1 MRQTRQYF
9 LGIIA
14 FSMSKA
20 FYSIRYF
27 LLLIFLF
34 TNLVSRAEFLID
46 STTYLLRENDLRD
59 SIKQIDGEDKR
70 LQALSNAYDFLGN
83 AESTYDAMDDQN
95 HSELNDGEVWIHR
108 FSADGKELL
117 KPLNSYGQE
126 INKELTYI
134 NEVLKLSPGR
144 KKDCRV
150 LVLAISGI
158 PAKQETQFDNRTDLE
173 KTLNNI
179 NVNTENVIKW
189 NATRSKILG
198 DVSKEQL
205 KHGYTE
211 LIVYVY
217 SEFHFYTG
225 KDEKSLRKSVIPSL
239 HFYGSTFEGQDALK
253 NKIKSPL
260 INHSNNKNEK
270 SMMKGQI
277 KAIINKVETEYLGLG
292 ARQSSEEEAMNSDS
306 GNPLCKPLNELIKD
320 TWTNAEKGS
329 YDFAIFEAA
338 TLYKSPKQNQ
348 RISPKIIVDQP
359 DKFDNS
365 YPAQQMLGQDYQYL
379 REILPDKLSVLKG
392 NSNHD
397 IEFLFT
403 RVGFVIPKSE
413 RVKFARDVSV
423 KIALSGN
430 GKKILIVVPY
440 YSCTERDDN
449 FIESNGKPTG
459 LALRTYPFLFMPA
472 AVSDSDPEL
481 ARKMNEAFESETGF
495 EKAFEKA
502 FIEVPKTHTVYIGKV
517 CLNGTVILI
526 DPVQEKGF
534 VSNSSNFVDVKIVVD
549 NRITL
554 IEKGGYFRDCGLHPD
569 IKCKD
574 GGCYDQ
580 ELYEQQYYKCRIE
593 NSIGMAKVLLANPV
607 PVYNEFGSLLCNLK
621 QSELVKEESGA
632 SLAFFYI
639 DAAIGK
645 YITHFL
651 PDKTLFAVGNFEE
664 KRMEN
669 KYFYSG
675 KNEFYEGNPLF
686 TAIDAASFLL
696 GFVDLDFIPDAVGY
710 LTAHILG
717 DEDAVGEYRTNLII
731 TGTVAGIIYKASKAG
746 KAGKEIAIGVDG
758 LKQAAKEGII
768 HNSGEMIGIAPDI
781 FYFFRGATDFSPTVL
796 KNMGFAPNVVE
807 MAERDPALLQLLKDA
822 FFEVKAAEGGGKNLV
837 KKADFDKIYDKVQRE
852 QFLIPNFLAAQ
863 KKGPVTLGKFIED
876 MKAAPKFF
884 MMGEKAKTFQNLKE
898 DFPWVTVLLDD
909 GVNLDA
915 KEIAQKMI
923 AGGYPQGKPIRVV
936 YLGDPEK
943 AQKISKELAIEL
955 NTKAKY
961 CPTEIK
967 ISSTGDVL
975 AKDGGIIPWKKGWRE
990 IDYRDV
996 VTPKRMLSGP
1006 NEDLKF
1012 GGFVIALTEIDA
1024 SGNVLCKVGDQTKW
1038 LTADEVADLAVKNG
1052 LRPDAEV
1059 FVVSTLGDFYES
1071 TQKNI
1076 KTFCDNLAGKLETRV
1091 NFGAD
1096 RKLYYDAEAKAFGKI
1111 NEVANA
1117 PGVPTM
1123 VMNYKWESTGSL
1135 KPFRSFTNA
1144 VHEVE
1149 GADNGVYII
1158 VEEFSNGKVRIS
1170 YAPLNKKDEW
1180 VDASQLLDQI
1190 KKADLLDGRPIH
1202 IVPKKGADNL
1212 DDAERFLANL
1222 SEKAKT
1228 EAKIST
1234 NAVDAASGETIKVV
1248 KLKYASHTPV
1258 GEGTHFLN
1266 TNVTNPEV
1274 LRFVKKYDNPKFVEQ
1289 LGLALEQNNKKY
1301 LAKYTD
1307 FRNSNLIEKLYVDY
1321 TQYGKVSI
1329 PTFENLQSITK
1340 QLDIKFL
1347 DDVWVK
1353 DLWKKAYDKPAFA
1366 KNFDNQLK
1374 WLDPDDLEDLANP
1387 ENFDLLTKAIASVE
1401 VHTAKGG
1408 GATLRYM
1415 MALEH
1420 LGEKLPK
1427 EMAKALEERFVKDP
1441 EFVDFLAGEITKLD
1455 AAGLDKF
1462 KRYHNAQPD
1471 DFLGEFNSLY
1481 KGQSRK
1487 VGLADYIS
1495 LSQRKNQIVFAGAND
1510 NTLRTVADKLLPQEG
1525 YMDVFLRTDGEN
1537 FIELLPNGTKKIITP
1552 EEVALQIR
1560 QNEHWDERP
1569 LRLIVRGDNMAAD
1582 VKLPAQKLINEVD
1595 VQGSKINP
1603 KNDFVLT
1610 DDGKLINRWEN
1621 LSPTGPG
1628 PIIKE
1633 SRGFSDPRMMA
1644 SLGKDAATVQA
1655 AARLKSSKDKFYVV
1669 VHGQVTTSAD
1679 GTAMFWVLHNDEW
1692 KGIDHRSLTRWLET
1706 QPGFKEAKTIHLVSC
1721 GAASTELAQNFAN
1734 KAKKEV
1740 LAAGGEI
1747 GVLKSGEVVALGGKA
1762 DEWKLL
1768 KPANSSIPPPPSS
1781 AGSIRVAKSGEDA
1794 LPLKYIETPTL
1805 KSIDEEIEA
1814 FKKANPDPW
1823 IEGMVDKAKQQKND
1837 DLLKDIFG
1845 QRNIQKGVEI
1855 GASGNRYPAKLSNL
1869 KKTMDEG
1876 NPKYIA
1882 VSLADR
1888 PKYEL
1893 KIKDGKLYNQGE
1905 RLDEGQL
1912 YLYVMDGNGKMY
1924 VTPETPEI
1932 MGKFYHSSFLPG
1944 ENLAASGTIKMDGG
1958 RIEITNHS
1966 GHFEPTGD
1974 NVLSAVHELTSRG
1987 VDIKSFGH
1995 MDILSPR
2002 IRDVADKALAPEID
2016 NAFKVF
2022 ESNPNNSYADFLNA
2036 LETKQLERKYPNE
2049 LAQKE
2054 EAMLRHFAAEGNHEV
2069 NDAIIKKAVTAGV
2082 DAQKT
2087 IVNNT
2092 LEKLPKYKGGLVYR
2106 GAGSIES
2113 MKNSSVFK
2121 GETISFDQ
2129 FLYTSK
2135 ERGKAMEY
2143 MKSGSDKGF
2152 VLYEILPKTAVDIS
2166 DISVT
2171 SKYWEELISP
2181 TNTKYKVV
2189 ADRIETK
2196 LADGSHLTIIQ
2207 LEEL

>member
-9 LGIIA
+9 LGMIA
-14 FSMSKA
+14 FSMSMT

-34 TNLVSRAEFLID
+34 TDLVSRAEFLID

-83 AESTYDAMDDQN
+83 PESTYDAMDDQN

-225 KDEKSLRKSVIPSL
+225 KDEKSLQKSVIPSL

-260 INHSNNKNEK
+260 IDHSNNKNEK

-329 YDFAIFEAA
+329 YDFTIFEAA
-338 TLYKSPKQNQ
+338 TLYESPKQNQ

-365 YPAQQMLGQDYQYL
+365 YPAQQILGQDYTYL
-379 REILPDKLSVLKG
+379 TEILPDKLSALKG
-392 NSNHD
+392 NSNHE

-502 FIEVPKTHTVYIGKV
+502 FIEVPKTQI
-517 CLNGTVILI
+517 
-526 DPVQEKGF
+526 
-534 VSNSSNFVDVKIVVD
+534 
-549 NRITL
+549 
-554 IEKGGYFRDCGLHPD
+554 
-569 IKCKD
+569 
-574 GGCYDQ
+574 
-580 ELYEQQYYKCRIE
+580 QYL
-593 NSIGMAKVLLANPV
+593 GKVLLNGVVELTDPGRSKDYVPGSNNFVTINILVDERILTMKKMKLLDNCYEDEEVVAAASIGPEIYAQAVADFIKKKSIAIDLFLKANPNPKYV
-607 PVYNEFGSLLCNLK
+607 EYGAGLCSLK
-621 QSELVKEESGA
+621 QSELVKAGGDE
-632 SLAFFYI
+632 LAFFYI
-639 DAAIGK
+639 NAAIGK
-645 YITHFL
+645 YVTVALGGDASGGVFF
-651 PDKTLFAVGNFEE
+651 DE

-669 KYFYSG
+669 KYFYNG
-675 KNEFYEGNPLF
+675 RNEFYQGNPLF
-686 TAIDAASFLL
+686 TAIDAASFVL
-696 GFVDLDFIPDAVGY
+696 GFVDLDFIPDALGL
-710 LTAHILG
+710 LTAHVIG
-717 DEDAVGEYRTNLII
+717 DKDAFGEYKVNLVI
-731 TGTVAGIIYKASKAG
+731 TGTVAGVIYKASKAG
-746 KAGKEIAIGVDG
+746 KAGKEVAIGVEG
-758 LKQAAKEGII
+758 LRQAAKEGIVL
-768 HNSGEMIGIAPDI
+768 NSGEIIGIAPDI

-837 KKADFDKIYDKVQRE
+837 KKPDFDKIYDKVQRE

-884 MMGEKAKTFQNLKE
+884 MMGEKAKAFENLKE

-909 GVNLDA
+909 GVNLEA

-967 ISSTGDVL
+967 ISSTGEVL

-996 VTPKRMLSGP
+996 LTPKRMLSGP

-1012 GGFVIALTEIDA
+1012 GGFVIAPTEIDA

-1038 LTADEVADLAVKNG
+1038 LTADEVADLALKNG

-1059 FVVSTLGDFYES
+1059 FVVATLGDFYES

-1076 KTFCDNLAGKLETRV
+1076 KTFCDNLAGKLKTRI

-1096 RKLYYDAEAKAFGKI
+1096 RRLYYDTEAKAFGKI
-1111 NEVANA
+1111 DEVANGA
-1117 PGVPTM
+1117 GVPTEI
-1123 VMNYKWESTGSL
+1123 MNYKWETTGRL
-1135 KPFRSFTNA
+1135 KPFRSFTDA
-1144 VHEVE
+1144 VHGVE

-1158 VEEFSNGKVRIS
+1158 VEDFSRGKVRIS
-1170 YAPLNKKDEW
+1170 NAPLKQQNEW
-1180 VDASQLLDQI
+1180 LDASQLFDRI
-1190 KKADLLDGRPIH
+1190 KKADMQDGIIH
-1202 IVPKKGADNL
+1202 IVPKNGVDNL
-1212 DDAERFLANL
+1212 DDAKRFLADL
-1222 SEKAKT
+1222 SEKAKV
-1228 EAKIST
+1228 EAKINT
-1234 NAVDAASGETIKVV
+1234 KPVNVYVDEAIQVNR
-1248 KLKYASHTPV
+1248 LNYISHTPI
-1258 GEGTHFLN
+1258 GEGRHFLN
-1266 TNVTNPEV
+1266 TNIKDAQLLRKLNDRNIYKPEFSE
-1274 LRFVKKYDNPKFVEQ
+1274 L
-1289 LGLALEQNNKKY
+1289 LGQALEQNNKRY
-1301 LAKYTD
+1301 LAKYAD
-1307 FRNSNLIEKLYVDY
+1307 ANLVEKLYVDY
-1321 TQYGKVSI
+1321 TRYGKVSI

-1347 DDVWVK
+1347 DDAWVK

-1366 KNFDNQLK
+1366 KNLDNQLK

-1387 ENFDLLTKAIASVE
+1387 ENFDLLKKAIASVE
-1401 VHTAKGG
+1401 EYSAKGG
-1408 GATLRYM
+1408 GGTLRYM

-1427 EMAKALEERFVKDP
+1427 EMAEALKDRFAKDP
-1441 EFVDFLAGEITKLD
+1441 EFVDFLAGEIRKLD

-1487 VGLADYIS
+1487 LGLADYIS
-1495 LSQRKNQIVFAGAND
+1495 LSQRKNQIVFAGTAD
-1510 NTLRTVADKLLPQEG
+1510 NTLRAVADKLLPQEG

-1537 FIELLPNGTKKIITP
+1537 FIELLPYGTKKIIAP
-1552 EEVALQIR
+1552 EEVALQIK
-1560 QNEHWDERP
+1560 QNEYWDERP
-1569 LRLIVRGDNMAAD
+1569 LRLIVRGDNVAAD
-1582 VKLPAQKLINEVD
+1582 VKSPAQKLINELD

-1603 KNDFVLT
+1603 KNDFALT
-1610 DDGKLINRWEN
+1610 DDGKLVNRWEN
-1621 LSPTGPG
+1621 LSPTDPG
-1628 PIIKE
+1628 TLVKE

-1679 GTAMFWVLHNDEW
+1679 GTAMFWVLHNGEW

-1794 LPLKYIETPTL
+1794 LPLIYIETPTL

-1814 FKKANPDPW
+1814 LKKTNPDPW
-1823 IEGMVDKAKQQKND
+1823 IEGMVDRAKQQKNEG
-1837 DLLKDIFG
+1837 LLNDVFG
-1845 QRNIQKGVEI
+1845 RRNIKKGVEI

-1876 NPKYIA
+1876 NANYIA

-1893 KIKDGKLYNQGE
+1893 KIKDGRLYNQGE

-1924 VTPETPEI
+1924 VIPDTPEI
-1932 MGKFYHSSFLPG
+1932 KNKFFHSSFLPG
-1944 ENLAASGTIKMDGG
+1944 ENLAASGTIKIDRGQ
-1958 RIEITNHS
+1958 IEITNHS

-2002 IRDVADKALAPEID
+2002 IRDAAEKALSPEID
-2016 NAFKVF
+2016 NAFKAF
-2022 ESNPNNSYADFLNA
+2022 ESKPDESYQNFLDGLQSGN
-2036 LETKQLERKYPNE
+2036 LNRFYPNDLSIKQE
-2049 LAQKE
+2049 SV
-2054 EAMLRHFAAEGNHEV
+2054 LRHFAAEGNHEV
-2069 NDAIIKKAVTAGV
+2069 NDALIGKTGKRLTADLRGEM
-2082 DAQKT
+2082 D
-2087 IVNNT
+2087 IVNDA
-2092 LEKLPKYKGGLVYR
+2092 LKKLPKHQGGVFR
-2106 GAGSIES
+2106 GAGLAESRKNADLLDRGGSILE
-2113 MKNSSVFK
+2113 
-2121 GETISFDQ
+2121 FDQ
-2129 FLYTSK
+2129 FLYTTK
-2135 ERGKAMEY
+2135 LEDRAIEYLTHGGDRGY
-2143 MKSGSDKGF
+2143 MVYQIKPKS
-2152 VLYEILPKTAVDIS
+2152 AVDVS
-2166 DISVT
+2166 HFGDASA
-2171 SKYWEELISP
+2171 YWQELISP
-2181 TNTKYKVV
+2181 SRTSYKVI
-2189 ADRIETK
+2189 DRKEIK
-2196 LADGSHLTIIQ
+2196 LADGRVIDYVFM
-2207 LEEL
+2207 EEL